1 MLRFAMV
8 LITSLL
14 LTGFQA
20 APPQIPPQIVP
31 LLDDVRAARS
41 FDYMAFKDGGADLKS
56 AIDAIHMRA
65 RNDGGGRRCLTVAE
79 AEAQANLDAARTAF
93 DTAAFEADRAAADAA
108 WTRWTAFSDGVLAGE
123 PVADPPFSYVAQRV
137 REAAD
142 ATDPLAQDLLRRT
155 ARDQLLRRGWDVTGE
170 VWSEPPTPGAKSR
183 LTNRIWQDTCR
194 VDSENTA
201 WLKAHVAAH
210 GWIRIS
216 DYGEAASGAAW
227 LLVQHADRDPTFQA
241 EILALL
247 EPLVAAKETSG
258 GNYAYLYDRVAVGAN
273 RPQRYG
279 TQGRCTAKDVW
290 EPNDLE
296 EPDRVEALRAAAD
309 IGSLAEYQAHMS
321 SYCADF
327 TG

>member
-1 MLRFAMV
+1 MV
-8 LITSLL
+8 LMASLL

-79 AEAQANLDAARTAF
+79 AEAQADLDAARTAP
-93 DTAAFEADRAAADAA
+93 DTAAFAADRAAAESA
-108 WTRWTAFSDGVLAGE
+108 WTRWTIFSDGVLAGQ
-123 PVADPPFSYVAQRV
+123 PVADPPFSYVAQRA
-137 REAAD
+137 REATE

-155 ARDQLLRRGWDVTGE
+155 ARDQLLRRGWDATGE
-170 VWSEPPTPGAKSR
+170 VWSEPPTPGARSR
-183 LTNRIWQDTCR
+183 FSNRVSQDVCR
-194 VDSENTA
+194 TDGENTA

-216 DYGEAASGAAW
+216 EHGEAASQAAW
-227 LLVQHADRDPTFQA
+227 LLIQHADNDPAFQA
-241 EILALL
+241 EVLTLL
-247 EPLVAAKETSG
+247 EPLVAARETSG

-279 TQGRCTAKDVW
+279 SQGRCTAKNVW
-290 EPNDLE
+290 EPNELE
-296 EPDRVEALRAAAD
+296 EPDRVEALRAEVD

-321 SYCADF
+321 GYCADF